1 MGPKPLLV
9 VVLLPPL
16 VANLAGGGWPLGP
29 AAAAA
34 AEADAHAP
42 SWLARH
48 RQPLLVAASAGA
60 AGAGLAAA
68 LYRRAA
74 NDRFADYRRTA
85 DPERLAAL
93 YDETTRLDNRAAGFF
108 VAAEAA
114 FVFAMVLGFF
124 VHAPRAAAS
133 GAAAGP
139 HPSLAAGRGVALR
152 WDF

>member
-1 MGPKPLLV
+1 MGLKPLLA

-16 VANLAGGGWPLGP
+16 VVNLVGGGLPLGP

-34 AEADAHAP
+34 AEPAAPAP

-60 AGAGLAAA
+60 AGAGLTAA

-74 NDRFADYRRTA
+74 NDRFEDYQRTA

-108 VAAEAA
+108 IAAEAA
-114 FVFAMVLGFF
+114 FIFAMVLGFF
-124 VHAPRAAAS
+124 VHAPHDAAS
-133 GAAAGP
+133 GNAAAL
-139 HPSLAAGRGVALR
+139 HPSLVAGRGVALR